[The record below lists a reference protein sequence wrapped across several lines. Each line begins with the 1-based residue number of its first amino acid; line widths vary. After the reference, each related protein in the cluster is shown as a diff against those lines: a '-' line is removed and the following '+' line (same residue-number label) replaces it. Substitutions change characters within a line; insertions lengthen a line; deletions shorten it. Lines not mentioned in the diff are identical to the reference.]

1 MTKEELCNDVT
12 AYRPIIY
19 RFAFSCT
26 GNRFDADD
34 VVQDTFL
41 KLYQH
46 KKGFASEEHKKAFL
60 LRVASN
66 KCKDLFK
73 SAWFRKRTPLDENIP
88 ANDCFSKSENILR
101 EYVLRL
107 KPNYRAVIYLFYYE
121 GYTVSEIANIL
132 KMSETAVTTRLSR
145 ARNELKIELINNKEE
160 LIYEYIQ

>member
-1 MTKEELCNDVT
+1 MTKEELSNDVAT
-12 AYRPIIY
+12 YRQLIY

-46 KKGFASEEHKKAFL
+46 KKSFTDEEHKKAFL

-73 SAWFRKRTPLDENIP
+73 SAWFRKRAPLDESIP
-88 ANDCFSKSENILR
+88 ANDCLNKSENILR
-101 EYVLRL
+101 DYVLQL

-121 GYTVSEIANIL
+121 GYTVAKTANIL

-145 ARNELKIELINNKEE
+145 AREKLKIELINNKEE
-160 LIYEYIQ
+160 LIYEYIH